1 MDNNLLTIGRS
12 LFAIPMMVFGIQY
25 VAFGKYLG
33 GLPPVPPWAP
43 GGAVGAYLVGAVLI
57 ATGLAIAFK
66 KYARESAV
74 VIGVLFLLC
83 VIFLHLQHFNDVLHT
98 GNDRTRALEPLALS
112 GAAFALAAIV
122 PSLSALAA
130 KSANDDKL
138 ILFGRLLF
146 GISMIIFG
154 WQHFIYA
161 RFLATLVMAW
171 LPAHLFWI
179 YFTGASMMA
188 AGLAIT
194 VGIQARLAGTLLGI
208 MFLLWVLLLHAPRV
222 FAAIH
227 NQDELTSLFVALAFS
242 GSSFI
247 FAAALSG
254 CIPKT
259 PPRGV
264 AC

>member
-1 MDNNLLTIGRS
+1 
-12 LFAIPMMVFGIQY
+12 
-25 VAFGKYLG
+25 
-33 GLPPVPPWAP
+33 
-43 GGAVGAYLVGAVLI
+43 
-57 ATGLAIAFK
+57 
-66 KYARESAV
+66 
-74 VIGVLFLLC
+74 VIGGLFLLC
-83 VIFLHLQHFNDVLHT
+83 VIFLQLQHFSVVLHN

-112 GAAFALAAIV
+112 GTAFALAAV
-122 PSLSALAA
+122 MPSAGAGASTSVM
-130 KSANDDKL
+130 KVRL

-154 WQHFIYA
+154 WQHFMYA

-171 LPAHLFWI
+171 LPGHLFWI
-179 YFTGASMMA
+179 YFTGVSMMA

-194 VGIQARLAGTLLGI
+194 LAIQARLAGVMLGI

-247 FAAALSG
+247 LAATLPGGIA
-254 CIPKT
+254 KT